1 MARDCEENEQT
12 LVVLSQKNKDVMS
25 RNKWKFQPRVA
36 KEMKM
41 LGTVVQ

>member
-25 RNKWKFQPRVA
+25 RNKWKV
-36 KEMKM
+36 
-41 LGTVVQ
+41 